1 MLYIIVYFILPTI
14 NHGYFT
20 SKYKYIDRQISAC
33 SHAQQFLQ
41 PARNLLQ
48 RSFGTIWHQRQHTLA
63 PARAGGFCR
72 LSTVADH
79 LINSISSSMEY
90 IGIPRHVTASD
101 QARTHRNELEILRT
115 SCIYRDR
122 SDQHRIDRTT
132 RQYGTARL
140 GSARLGWFRVR
151 ALIITLSPI
160 SLGRPLSL
168 PAPSVWPVDG
178 EKLTD
183 SDAVAKPK
191 RTHAE
196 KAINLVSATAF
207 SLSPSG
213 RLHSL
218 LCYCA
223 GAQCRSTCRCRCR
236 PRAIS
241 IECMSS
247 SGPWLI

>member
-140 GSARLGWFRVR
+140 GSARLVPC
-151 ALIITLSPI
+151 ACTHHHPLTHLSR
-160 SLGRPLSL
+160 S
-168 PAPSVWPVDG
+168 
-178 EKLTD
+178 T
-183 SDAVAKPK
+183 
-191 RTHAE
+191 
-196 KAINLVSATAF
+196 
-207 SLSPSG
+207 SLSPGPLRMAG
-213 RLHSL
+213 RWGK
-218 LCYCA
+218 A
-223 GAQCRSTCRCRCR
+223 NRFRCRCK
-236 PRAIS
+236 A
-241 IECMSS
+241 ETYAC
-247 SGPWLI
+247 